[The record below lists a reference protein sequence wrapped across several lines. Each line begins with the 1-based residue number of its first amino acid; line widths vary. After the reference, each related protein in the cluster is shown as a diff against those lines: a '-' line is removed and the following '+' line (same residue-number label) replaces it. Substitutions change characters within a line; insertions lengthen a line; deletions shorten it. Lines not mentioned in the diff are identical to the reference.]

1 MNRKQQFSVY
11 REAMRGIAHVN
22 GAVAWRNASHNGLTV
37 AIVPCLEGSADPKF
51 YRVAVARCSES
62 DEFDYRRGA
71 IIAYNRL
78 WYGKFITM
86 PNPFPDSPP
95 QRAAE
100 YFAAL
105 LDLEFL

>member
-1 MNRKQQFSVY
+1 MNRKQQFSAY
-11 REAMRGIAHVN
+11 RAAMRGIAHVN
-22 GAVAWRNASHNGLTV
+22 GAVASHNGLTV
-37 AIVPCLEGSADPKF
+37 AIAPCLDGPADPKF
-51 YRVAVARCSES
+51 YKVAVARCSES

-78 WYGKFITM
+78 WYGRFITL

-100 YFAAL
+100 YFSTL
-105 LDLEFL
+105 LDF